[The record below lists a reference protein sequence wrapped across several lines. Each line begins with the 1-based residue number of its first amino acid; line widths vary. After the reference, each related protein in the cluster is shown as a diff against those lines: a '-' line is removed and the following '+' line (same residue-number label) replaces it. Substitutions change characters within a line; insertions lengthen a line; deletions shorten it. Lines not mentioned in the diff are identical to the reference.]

1 MGRAQG
7 RAGWLSLTVEW
18 GTRGKVELEDHGEE
32 ECCQSD
38 LNARPGNL
46 VSVLG

>member
-7 RAGWLSLTVEW
+7 RAGWSSVTVEW
-18 GTRGKVELEDHGEE
+18 RTRGNVELEDHGEK

-46 VSVLG
+46 VSIFG